1 MIGGGGTMFDLVGVP
16 NGGGTVLITP
26 LLPVGLV
33 ATLVEGSGLL
43 IRPEIEES
51 GLTGVFPG
59 LVPSPVTVMLSTE

>member
-1 MIGGGGTMFDLVGVP
+1 MFDFDGVP
-16 NGGGTVLITP
+16 NGGGTVLITT

-43 IRPEIEES
+43 IRPEVEES